1 MYSLPFQ
8 NNTTFNVGPRDRTQ
22 NVLNIQPV
30 IPIGL
35 SEGINLINRVIIPV
49 VTQPYGDNGIN
60 SSTGIGDISYTA
72 WLSPTKASKIM
83 WGVGPALQIPTSSSA
98 DEFGSREFGIGPS
111 IVALT
116 IIDKWVAGVVLNN
129 IWTFGDISENKFLFQ
144 YFVNYNLPKAV
155 YLVSAPILTANWNAN
170 NSEQW
175 IVPFGGG
182 IGKVFKLGKL
192 PINVNAQ
199 GYYNAVKP
207 DGWGDWQMRVQAQ
220 LIFPKKSK

>member
-1 MYSLPFQ
+1 M
-8 NNTTFNVGPRDRTQ
+8 
-22 NVLNIQPV
+22 
-30 IPIGL
+30 
-35 SEGINLINRVIIPV
+35 
-49 VTQPYGDNGIN
+49 
-60 SSTGIGDISYTA
+60 
-72 WLSPTKASKIM
+72 
-83 WGVGPALQIPTSSSA
+83 
-98 DEFGSREFGIGPS
+98 
-111 IVALT
+111 ALT